1 MLAASSAFG
10 GWQET
15 QNSSYILSPE
25 VLLDAFFPE
34 AIRQRIIHARH
45 AAGADQPYA
54 PEAARMLVA
63 MAQKRTWLPG
73 DVPADLVVKEAPHA

>member
-63 MAQKRTWLPG
+63 MAQAAGSWW
-73 DVPADLVVKEAPHA
+73 AAAAPPQPKPISGR